1 MSKSRKRRNNGVR
14 LALIFLCVIL
24 SVILLVIS
32 GLGLYIGYLHNRME
46 YVEQDTTMSSEEAQ
60 DVLIGDAVII
70 DPESTEEVVDQD
82 DITFLEGQTGKLE
95 QGEHIVNIMLVGQD
109 AREGEN
115 VQRSDTMILLT
126 FNTYKKTITLTSI
139 MRDQY
144 VKIPGYG
151 KTKLNHAY
159 QYGGMSL
166 MNQTLEDHFGL
177 EIHGNVEVN
186 FTGFEK
192 IIDHLGGVDI
202 NLTKAE
208 VKYLKSKGFSYVKV
222 GENHLP
228 GDCAL
233 LYARLRSIDTD
244 YARAERQRNVMM
256 SLFEAYKD
264 LSYSQMLSLLHE
276 LLPLIKTNMTM
287 SDITGYAVDLYPML
301 SSAEVQTLRIPV
313 DGTFKGGFVKV
324 SEGMKLWCQY
334 NIDFEANKAVLAEV
348 FAKE

>member
-24 SVILLVIS
+24 SVILIVIS
-32 GLGLYIGYLHNRME
+32 GLGLYVNYLYGRME
-46 YVEQDTTMSSEEAQ
+46 FVGQDTTMSAEDAQ
-60 DVLIGDAVII
+60 DLLLGEAETI
-70 DPESTEEVVDQD
+70 DPDSTEEVVDQD
-82 DITFLEGQTGKLE
+82 DITFLEGQVGKLE
-95 QGEHIVNIMLVGQD
+95 HGEHVVNIMLVGQD

-115 VQRSDTMILLT
+115 VQRSDTMILLS
-126 FNTYKKTITLTSI
+126 FNTSKKTITLTSI

-151 KTKLNHAY
+151 QTKLNHAY

-202 NLTKAE
+202 KLTKAE
-208 VKYLKSKGFSYVKV
+208 VKYLKSKGFSYVQV
-222 GENHLP
+222 GENRLP

-233 LYARLRSIDTD
+233 WYARLRSIDTD

-264 LSYSQMLSLLHE
+264 LSYTQMLSLLHE

-287 SDITGYAVDLYPML
+287 SDITGYAVDVYPML
-301 SSAEVQTLRIPV
+301 AEAEVQTLRIPV

-334 NIDFEANKAVLAEV
+334 NIDFEANKAVLAEI
-348 FAKE
+348 FAEE

>member
-1 MSKSRKRRNNGVR
+1 MSKPRKKRNNGVR
-14 LALIFLCVIL
+14 IALIFLCVVLSLIL
-24 SVILLVIS
+24 VVIS
-32 GLGLYIGYLHNRME
+32 GLGIYLKYLYERME
-46 YVEQDTTMSSEEAQ
+46 FVEQDTTISAEDAQ
-60 DVLIGDAVII
+60 NLHLQDAETI
-70 DPESTEEVVDQD
+70 DPNSTEDIVDHE
-82 DITFLEGQTGKLE
+82 DITIHKGDLGSLE
-95 QGEHIVNIMLVGQD
+95 QGEHILNIMLVGQD
-109 AREGEN
+109 AREGES

-126 FNTYKKTITLTSI
+126 FNTAKKTITLTSI

-144 VKIPGYG
+144 VEIPGYG

-166 MNQTLEDHFGL
+166 MNQTLEDHFG
-177 EIHGNVEVN
+177 IKIDGNFEVN

-192 IIDHLGGVDI
+192 IVDHLGGVDI
-202 NLTKAE
+202 NLTKEE

-222 GENHLP
+222 GQNHLP

-264 LSYSQMLSLLHE
+264 LSYTQMLSLLHE
-276 LLPLIKTNMTM
+276 ILPLVKTNMTM
-287 SDITGYAVDLYPML
+287 SDITGYAMDLYPML
-301 SSAEVQTLRIPV
+301 SGAKVETLRIPV

-324 SEGMKLWCQY
+324 SEGLKLWCQY
-334 NIDFEANKAVLAEV
+334 NIDFEANRAVLEEV
-348 FAKE
+348 FAEE